1 MQYRTCSDYCSGF
14 DRSPTPCGCKTQPIY
29 VKKIDADGEP
39 SLEKVGE
46 KNIYDIIQAHLD
58 DTRIESLV
66 ARYEA
71 GDNTVLGKL
80 QGFYADLTQSATSLA
95 EAENSLI
102 KVENYYNS
110 LPPEIRNKFD
120 DLKKFVAAIGTDDL
134 KDTFDAYLSKFSS
147 PADHAAEKGD
157 VLSDADA

>member
-1 MQYRTCSDYCSGF
+1 MKYRTCSDYCAGF
-14 DRSPTPCGCKTQPIY
+14 ERQYTPCGCKTEPIY
-29 VKKIDADGEP
+29 VKKVDADGEP
-39 SLEKVGE
+39 HLEQVGE

-71 GDNTVLGKL
+71 GDNTVLGRL

-110 LPPEIRNKFD
+110 LPPEIRAKFD
-120 DLKKFVAAIGTDDL
+120 TLKKFVGAIGTDAL
-134 KDTFDAYLSKFSS
+134 KNTFDEYLAKFSTGEQ
-147 PADHAAEKGD
+147 PEKGSVTTD
-157 VLSDADA
+157 GNAE